1 MTNLQTNTTAQN
13 FPSGAIIPSF
23 TSTGYNL
30 AAAYGLNYST
40 SQYVSWTF
48 RKAPKFFDVVTY
60 TGDGSLQRTLTH
72 SLASVPG
79 VVIVKATST
88 TGNWLVKHRSLSYAS
103 SLAINSTG
111 SVSSGFQTI
120 EEFTSATF
128 DVFNYTSGLGS
139 ANENGIQY
147 VAYLFA
153 HDATADGLIQ
163 CGSFTTDA
171 SGNASVTSLG
181 WEPQFLMVKAAS
193 TTGDWIMLDTMR
205 GWSIVNAIEINRDAA
220 LSANVNSVETA
231 ATNYGNPTA
240 TGFDFQGGAASV
252 TYIYMAIRRGPMK
265 TPTSG
270 DIVFYPNAVPQAETV
285 NSSGVPFP
293 PDLVTTFSRNGT
305 YRFTYSL
312 FQFFDRLRGLAI
324 AKNGWQGSHAQ
335 ALYSS
340 EASGEQAN
348 SSYVHLSGDGRNIER
363 GNGWNSTSYG
373 NHIYY
378 FFRRA
383 PGFMD
388 VVCYT
393 GDAGAGRA
401 IAHNLGVK
409 PELIITKNRSGGS
422 PSVTD
427 WIVSALAAD
436 LNFGGTTFSY
446 IAKLNTTDAF
456 FSNNAYF
463 TNTAPTSTQFSVT
476 THRNYSGT
484 NFVAYLFASVPGV
497 SKIGTYTGNDSVQ
510 TINCGFSAGARFVLM
525 KAISTTS
532 SWMVWDTARGISS
545 ENDPMISLEL
555 SNAETNG
562 ANQIL
567 PHASGFTVQYSG
579 PDLNRA
585 PNRAGVTYLYL
596 AIA

>member
-23 TSTGYNL
+23 TSTGYNV

-60 TGDGSLQRTLTH
+60 TGTAVSQTISH
-72 SLASVPG
+72 SLGVAPG
-79 VVIVKATST
+79 LIIVKNISSAQSWAVYHRSIQATKFLLLNEPGNEIASALYWDNTEPSATSFRV
-88 TGNWLVKHRSLSYAS
+88 GSNLLVS
-103 SLAINSTG
+103 
-111 SVSSGFQTI
+111 Q
-120 EEFTSATF
+120 
-128 DVFNYTSGLGS
+128 LGS
-139 ANENGIQY
+139 TH

-153 HDATADGLIQ
+153 HDTTADGLIQ

-181 WEPQFLMVKAAS
+181 WEPQFLLVKAAS
-193 TTGDWIMLDTMR
+193 TTGDWIMLDSMR
-205 GWSIVNAIEINRDAA
+205 GWNMATSSPFDALLHA
-220 LSANVNSVETA
+220 NLANVET
-231 ATNYGNPTA
+231 TTDYGNPTA
-240 TGFDFQGGAASV
+240 TGFDFKGGSASA
-252 TYIYMAIRRGPMK
+252 TYIYMAVRRGPMK

-270 DIVFYPNAVPQAETV
+270 DSVFYPNAVPQADTV

-305 YRFTYSL
+305 YRLTYSL
-312 FQFFDRLRGLAI
+312 FQFLDRLRGLVVS
-324 AKNGWQGSHAQ
+324 KNGWQGSHAQ

-340 EASGEQAN
+340 DASGEQLG
-348 SSYVHLSGDGRNIER
+348 SSYVRLSGDGRNIER
-363 GNGWNSTSYG
+363 SVGWNSAQYG

-383 PGFMD
+383 PGFFD

-393 GDAGAGRA
+393 GDGGAGRA

-446 IAKLNTTDAF
+446 VAKLNTTDAF

-497 SKIGTYTGNDSVQ
+497 SKIGTYTGNDSWQ

-532 SWMVWDTARGISS
+532 SWMVWDTARGITSD
-545 ENDPMISLEL
+545 NDPMISLDL
-555 SNAETNG
+555 SNAETSG